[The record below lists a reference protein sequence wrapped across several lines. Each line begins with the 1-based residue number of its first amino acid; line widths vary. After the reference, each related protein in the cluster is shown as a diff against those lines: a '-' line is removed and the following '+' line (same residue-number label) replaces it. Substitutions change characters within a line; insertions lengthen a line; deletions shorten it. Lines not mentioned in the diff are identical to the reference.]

1 MTRKDADV
9 ADLEVGKKAPAFT
22 LKDAD
27 GKKVSLNQDIV
38 GQPAVIYFYPKD
50 DTPGCTKQACS
61 LQADLS
67 TLKRK
72 KIAVYGISPDDA
84 QSHQRFREKYGLKF
98 ALLSDPGHK
107 VAEKYGAWGEKN
119 MYGRKSFGI
128 KRTTF
133 LLDKDGRIQ
142 HIFKR
147 PDVKRHA
154 EQILEK
160 LDELNAK

>member
-1 MTRKDADV
+1 V
-9 ADLEVGKKAPAFT
+9 AEPTVGRKAPAFT
-22 LKDAD
+22 LKDSE
-27 GKKVSLNQDIV
+27 GNSVSLNKDIL
-38 GQPAVIYFYPKD
+38 GQRTVIYFYPKD

-61 LQADLS
+61 LQADLAS
-67 TLKRK
+67 LKRK
-72 KIAVYGISPDDA
+72 KIAVYGISPDDGE
-84 QSHQRFREKYGLKF
+84 SHTKFREKYGLRF
-98 ALLSDPGHK
+98 PLLSDPGHK

-133 LLDKDGRIQ
+133 LLDKEGRIE

-160 LDELNAK
+160 LDELEAQK

>member
-1 MTRKDADV
+1 M
-9 ADLEVGKKAPAFT
+9 VGKKAPAFT
-22 LKDAD
+22 LKDTD
-27 GKKVSLNQDIV
+27 GNKVSLNKDIV
-38 GQPAVIYFYPKD
+38 GRRAVIYFYPKD

-61 LQADLS
+61 LQADLGR
-67 TLKRK
+67 LKRK

-84 QSHQRFREKYGLKF
+84 ESHARFRDKYGLRF
-98 ALLSDPGHK
+98 PLLSDPGHK

-119 MYGRKSFGI
+119 LYGRKSFGI

-133 LLDKDGRIQ
+133 LLDSDGRIE

-160 LDELNAK
+160 LDELHAQK

>member
-1 MTRKDADV
+1 L
-9 ADLEVGKKAPAFT
+9 ADLEPGKKAPAFT
-22 LKDAD
+22 LKDTD
-27 GKKVSLNQDIV
+27 GNKVSLNQDIV
-38 GQPAVIYFYPKD
+38 GRAAVIYFYPKD

-67 TLKRK
+67 ALKRK

-84 QSHQRFREKYGLKF
+84 ESHAKFREKYGLKF
-98 ALLSDPGHK
+98 TLLSDPGHK

-119 MYGRKSFGI
+119 LYGRKSFGI

-133 LLDKDGRIQ
+133 LLDKNGRIQ

-160 LDELNAK
+160 LDELKAKQ